1 MIRGIARARRV
12 VSAAA
17 AAAVVALL
25 SPSLGR
31 AADAPMVVRVGAT
44 GNDTAAEV
52 YYADEL
58 GMFKKRGIEVQ
69 IQNLRNGAA
78 QAAAVAG
85 GSLDVG
91 EQNIV
96 SMAHAHERSLPFK
109 FIAPAGEYVSSS
121 STTSLVVAKNSPVKT
136 GKDLE
141 GKTVAV
147 NALGDLTQIGAA
159 AWVDKHGGD
168 AAKVKFIE
176 MPAAEIG
183 AAVGRNTIDAGV
195 IPEPSLTMA
204 QDTSQV
210 RVLAQPYDA
219 LAPRFM
225 INGWFANEDWIKKN
239 HAAAKGF
246 ADAIYEA
253 GKWANAHPSESA
265 KILDKHSRA
274 DAAVIARMRRATY
287 GERFD
292 VKAIQTVIDAA
303 VRYKGLAKSFDAGG
317 LIDASL

>member
-1 MIRGIARARRV
+1 MTFVRPILG
-12 VSAAA
+12 AACA
-17 AAAVVALL
+17 AIVAAGLAPA
-25 SPSLGR
+25 S
-31 AADAPMVVRVGAT
+31 ADAPVTVRVGAT

-58 GMFKKRGIEVQ
+58 GMFKRRGIQVQ

-78 QAAAVAG
+78 EAAAVAG
-85 GSLDVG
+85 GALDVG
-91 EQNIV
+91 EQNVV
-96 SMAHAHERSLPFK
+96 SMSHAHERRLPFK
-109 FIAPAGEYVSSS
+109 FIAPAGEYVSSA
-121 STTSLVVAKNSPVKT
+121 STTSLVVGKNATLRS

-159 AWVDKHGGD
+159 AWIDKHGGD
-168 AAKVKFIE
+168 SSKVHFIE

-183 AAVGRNTIDAGV
+183 AAIGRGTIDAGV

-204 QDTSQV
+204 EEAGTV

-219 LAPRFM
+219 ISGRFM
-225 INGWFANEDWIKKN
+225 INGWFASEEWIEKN
-239 HAAAKGF
+239 RAAAKGF

-253 GKWANAHPSESA
+253 ARWANTHRAESA
-265 KILDKHSRA
+265 KILDKHSKA

-287 GERFD
+287 GEKFD
-292 VKAIQTVIDAA
+292 QKSLQTVVDSA
-303 VRYKGLAKSFDAGG
+303 VRYKGLAQSFNAGE
-317 LIDASL
+317 LIDGTL